1 MSAERAVDVATI
13 NTIDDN
19 GQHVHSGAG
28 TILNTTDQGY
38 GESRSSQY
46 DQGEGRESHQRLV
59 ASMDRYPPQSQSQLE
74 SGSDLPI
81 ITMSNPSSDLAP
93 AIPTTSTSVSADP
106 HTASEPPFNLQIA
119 ELIPNN
125 DTTNINTNK
134 YNNND
139 ALDLEPIDVKH
150 PIIHVD
156 SPRSSLEREKGEI
169 KHRALEPVMEGPKLN
184 IRILLMS
191 GQSHTFA
198 FPPTTTIGHL
208 KDLVWGEWPADWNPE
223 PGRPPAPNYFRLL
236 FMGRMLTDPEVLSA
250 LNLKPAP
257 NSTIVHLSIRTFAPA
272 PEEPPKKS
280 ILPFSLPTIPR
291 PSGLSSRQNSSNIP
305 TTAAPGSGTGGS
317 PHVPPGAR
325 AESTSAIGAGA
336 GNTTATQGTTG
347 QTGRRAA
354 GGDEHGGGCKCL
366 IQ

>member
-19 GQHVHSGAG
+19 GQHAHSGAG

-93 AIPTTSTSVSADP
+93 AIPATSTSVSADP

-134 YNNND
+134 YNNNE

-156 SPRSSLEREKGEI
+156 SPRSSVEREKGEI
-169 KHRALEPVMEGPKLN
+169 KHRALEPVMEGPKVSRHLYPAFLAL
-184 IRILLMS
+184 IRS
-191 GQSHTFA
+191 SEREFA
-198 FPPTTTIGHL
+198 DRDMMYL
-208 KDLVWGEWPADWNPE
+208 
-223 PGRPPAPNYFRLL
+223 RL
-236 FMGRMLTDPEVLSA
+236 RMLLTSSPLPDHTIRSLFPFFLSFPQLLRNLLHFLVL
-250 LNLKPAP
+250 
-257 NSTIVHLSIRTFAPA
+257 IVRDRHSSIFGSSSCPVNPTH
-272 PEEPPKKS
+272 
-280 ILPFSLPTIPR
+280 SLFHR
-291 PSGLSSRQNSSNIP
+291 RRRSGI
-305 TTAAPGSGTGGS
+305 
-317 PHVPPGAR
+317 
-325 AESTSAIGAGA
+325 
-336 GNTTATQGTTG
+336 
-347 QTGRRAA
+347 
-354 GGDEHGGGCKCL
+354 
-366 IQ
+366 